1 MQINSLKEFISN
13 KKILTFL
20 LGTFLFMI
28 NISVSY
34 TVVPV
39 YLASQNFNLTQ
50 IGISTTVYS
59 LSAIFLRI
67 LLGPIAD
74 TKGRKFPLL
83 ISSFSFVIS
92 WLLIWL
98 APSYELHLIARI
110 FQAIGLAM
118 YMSTAISVVS
128 DIASQKVLGG
138 SMGIYRGFVALGFIL
153 GPVLAFALI
162 EISFPTLFIATI
174 IISIISFTLLTFLP
188 ETKTSFNNHNQNKS
202 SKNYQVLLKNPR
214 LLRYYLAVMTATCG
228 FGIVSTNSALF
239 LKTLDQVIS
248 PSIFLFF
255 LGFLGMLSS
264 LFGGKLIDK
273 YGLKKVIIPGSLL
286 ALSGFLAM
294 AFVESTGNLALIVV
308 ILAMGL
314 GTNSIVVASIT
325 GIDKETS
332 KELKATSF
340 AIEECSYDGGFALG
354 NMLFGFLVLS
364 FGYSYGFLIIG
375 LLLAISYLGIFIWD
389 YRIKN
394 KGKIN
399 KYTN

>member
-1 MQINSLKEFISN
+1 
-13 KKILTFL
+13 
-20 LGTFLFMI
+20 
-28 NISVSY
+28 
-34 TVVPV
+34 
-39 YLASQNFNLTQ
+39 
-50 IGISTTVYS
+50 
-59 LSAIFLRI
+59 
-67 LLGPIAD
+67 
-74 TKGRKFPLL
+74 
-83 ISSFSFVIS
+83 
-92 WLLIWL
+92 
-98 APSYELHLIARI
+98 
-110 FQAIGLAM
+110 
-118 YMSTAISVVS
+118 
-128 DIASQKVLGG
+128 
-138 SMGIYRGFVALGFIL
+138 
-153 GPVLAFALI
+153 
-162 EISFPTLFIATI
+162 
-174 IISIISFTLLTFLP
+174 
-188 ETKTSFNNHNQNKS
+188 
-202 SKNYQVLLKNPR
+202 
-214 LLRYYLAVMTATCG
+214 MTATCG

-255 LGFLGMLSS
+255 LGVLGMLSS